1 MKTILKLVVAALV
14 MNAAYRCGM
23 AAWTYYEFKDA
34 TQQLA
39 IFGTQMST
47 NELQGRILQKASDLD
62 VPLAPENLN
71 VRRDG
76 ARTTADAAYTQ
87 PVEVLPSYRYP
98 VRFSFS
104 VEGINEI
111 AAAK

>member
-1 MKTILKLVVAALV
+1 M
-14 MNAAYRCGM
+14 
-23 AAWTYYEFKDA
+23 
-34 TQQLA
+34 
-39 IFGTQMST
+39 
-47 NELQGRILQKASDLD
+47 
-62 VPLAPENLN
+62 PLAPENLN